1 MVELHESILDNL
13 EEVIHVVNKDMKVLF
28 VNKAIEKLSK
38 GKVKKEG
45 MMGKNLYDIF
55 PFLRDTGVDKEY
67 ESVFLTGKPLKTEER
82 TEYHGDKIYTVTSKI
97 PIKDEKGRVTQ
108 VITIMRDITD
118 LKKIEET
125 LKELADKYSKIIE
138 LAQEGICIDDENE
151 KMTFVNDAFAKI
163 VGYEKS
169 ELLGK
174 SIFEL
179 VDENGKRIL
188 KSQTEN
194 RRAGESSRYEIT
206 VYRKDGTPRVL
217 LISATPLMIGGSYGG
232 SISVNLDITDRKR
245 MEETIKLEREQLLSI
260 FEGIDEP
267 VYVADPETY
276 EILYVNEVMK
286 KTFGN
291 DIVGKKCY
299 EVFQNLDAPCDFCT
313 NEKILGK
320 NFGNTYIWEWQ
331 NQVNKRWYRCMDKGI
346 RWPDGRRVRF
356 EMAIDI
362 TDKVKAEEEMKRAL
376 DEEKQFKL
384 ETAHYFFNPIAIAK
398 GYLQLAKEERDIDKI
413 KKAFDA
419 ITRVE
424 KVVKNIVT
432 KGEIRE

>member
-13 EEVIHVVNKDMKVLF
+13 DEVIHLVNRDMKVLF

-38 GKVKKEG
+38 GKIKKDE
-45 MMGKNLYDIF
+45 MVGKNLYDIF
-55 PFLRDTGVDKEY
+55 PFLKDTGVDKEY
-67 ESVFLTGKPLKTEER
+67 ERVFSTGESLKTEER
-82 TEYHGDKIYTVTSKI
+82 TEYHGSKIYTVTSKI
-97 PIKDEKGRVTQ
+97 PIKDGGGKVTQ

-118 LKKIEET
+118 LKKVEET
-125 LKELADKYSKIIE
+125 LKELADKYSKIVE
-138 LAQEGICIDDENE
+138 LAREGICIDDENE
-151 KMTFVNDAFAKI
+151 KMIFVNDAFAKI

-169 ELLGK
+169 ELFGK
-174 SIFEL
+174 SIFDL
-179 VDENGKRIL
+179 VGENGKNIL
-188 KSQTEN
+188 ESQTEK
-194 RRAGESSRYEIT
+194 RRAGKSSRYEIT

-217 LISATPLMIGGSYGG
+217 LISATPLIVDGKYAG
-232 SISVNLDITDRKR
+232 SISVNLDITERKR

-286 KTFGN
+286 KSFGK

-299 EVFQNLDAPCDFCT
+299 EVFQKLDAPCDFCT

-320 NFGNTYIWEWQ
+320 NFGNTYVWEWQ

-346 RWPDGRRVRF
+346 RWPDGRKVRF

-376 DEEKQFKL
+376 DEERQFKL
-384 ETAHYFFNPIAIAK
+384 ETSHYFFNPICIAK
-398 GYLQLAKEERDIDKI
+398 GYLELAKEEGDIDKI
-413 KKAFDA
+413 NKALDA
-419 ITRVE
+419 INRVE

-432 KGEIRE
+432 KGEIKE